1 LGIKISLFKE
11 ALAFDKIL
19 ERPKMNLETEITYG
33 FTSGTTGIPKG
44 VVFTHRMA
52 IGQCLAMVGHY
63 ELKPTDVHMS
73 FLPVAHLIER
83 FVSWMCIF
91 FGVNIRYA
99 QYPISEFLNSL
110 ATLKPT
116 TIPLVPRI
124 LNKFYPIIK
133 ELYEK

>member
-44 VVFTHRMA
+44 VVFTHRMV

-73 FLPVAHLIER
+73 FLPVAHLALKDLYHGCA
-83 FVSWMCIF
+83 SS
-91 FGVNIRYA
+91 
-99 QYPISEFLNSL
+99 SESTFDMLSILYQSFLIDL
-110 ATLKPT
+110 ATLKT
-116 TIPLVPRI
+116 YNYSIGSEDT
-124 LNKFYPIIK
+124 
-133 ELYEK
+133 